1 MDGGGVGRAEEV
13 VPGGVLGEEEE
24 VARGYVD
31 EGVED

>member
-1 MDGGGVGRAEEV
+1 MGRAEEMV
-13 VPGGVLGEEEE
+13 ACGVLGEEEE